1 MQDQNQTNI
10 PKHNETRKETRK
22 KYIGVVREYFK
33 VIGTAVG
40 ISALGITIGVMLNN
54 YIRPMVVVES
64 LRTNHVLRQIK
75 SEKKVISANKAEIVK
90 DSNDIAKLYRK
101 INNEVNAEKNAGLKL
116 NINKPSYGISFKFDF
131 KDLNEFS
138 SNYKLIKKDL
148 KQINLLRKDIKSKA
162 LEDEIISAK
171 IKANEYFLYKKAS
184 ILNSK
189 LKLKKLSKQ

>member
-10 PKHNETRKETRK
+10 PKHNETRK

-171 IKANEYFLYKKAS
+171 IKANEYFLYKKVS